1 LGVVEDCR
9 ESVERFTAVACAYS
23 NKELRA
29 QRSRQ
34 FDRMAC
40 QRAFACAGIAAN
52 HERNGG
58 LWVEIAARSQHKPI
72 DDRCLLCAADDAG
85 RRKIGCPHEWSGFDV
100 SGRQAVDCTDDEVI
114 GLGGRSWSA
123 VAVEVD
129 VDAIEIV
136 NLGQPSIRA
145 QALAAGQVDATTMSI
160 GVWSSLP
167 DRTGLAILVDQDAY
181 YEAAPVVNKV
191 NIVTAETLET
201 RGDEVRAVIRAL
213 VRLSRDVAENPT
225 LWVDAMQAALPHMER
240 ATLEALAEAFED
252 SWSVNGGL
260 SAPELQFTQDWL
272 YESEDFQNARV
283 VSLSE
288 WVDFGPVDAVLS
300 DLGTVPGMDEPAR

>member
-1 LGVVEDCR
+1 MDLALQLGYFAEDGVE
-9 ESVERFTAVACAYS
+9 VELVRVQQTPSALAALQAGEGEMANIAVDSLLQLVIGGAAD
-23 NKELRA
+23 LRA
-29 QRSRQ
+29 VTSPNKSLP
-34 FDRMAC
+34 FL
-40 QRAFACAGIAAN
+40 IAAKDD
-52 HERNGG
+52 
-58 LWVEIAARSQHKPI
+58 IATPT
-72 DDRCLLCAADDAG
+72 DLAG
-85 RRKIGCPHEWSGFDV
+85 RSFGV
-100 SGRQAVDCTDDEVI
+100 GRVGSLDHSLSMMVLRAH
-114 GLGGRSWSA
+114 
-123 VAVEVD
+123 EVD

-240 ATLEALAEAFED
+240 ATFEALAEAFED